1 MNPRLPYPYPYKGGG
16 GAGGGTLS
24 WSPTTCSCLTKISKS
39 VRKKADA
46 MTNRDGLLGRPR
58 AGECLSLVEIAG
70 LGAAA
75 GAVEAGR

>member
-1 MNPRLPYPYPYKGGG
+1 MVGLPDG
-16 GAGGGTLS
+16 
-24 WSPTTCSCLTKISKS
+24 SPTTCSCLTKISKS

-58 AGECLSLVEIAG
+58 AGECLSLAEIAG

-75 GAVEAGR
+75 GAVEAGREAEGQDLATVNRGFG